1 MHFGISAPFIADAA
15 RRVHRR
21 ARDDLMIGR
30 FSLAGKERRRHRRQP
45 RHRPR
50 HRAWPGGSRRRCA
63 AHLSRTAATKPSR
76 RGKDHRGHGPPR
88 PGRADGCHRPRQRRR
103 RRARTAARFGPI
115 SILVNN
121 AGINKPTDF
130 DQIERCRLGLRSSTP
145 ISKALSWWRR
155 SFLPLLKEAG
165 GGAIV
170 HIGSVSGQYGGPRT
184 AHYAASKAG
193 LISLAQVIARFGAPH
208 NIRSNVVAAGLIA
221 SEMAAGG
228 LAAASVQKAA
238 ENILLKRMGTP
249 QEVADAVVF
258 LASDASSYITAQTL
272 NVNGGL
278 YF

>member
-1 MHFGISAPFIADAA
+1 MSS
-15 RRVHRR
+15 
-21 ARDDLMIGR
+21 R
-30 FSLAGKERRRHRRQP
+30 FSLAGRC
-45 RHRPR
+45 
-50 HRAWPGGSRRRCA
+50 AVVTGGSRGIGA
-63 AHLSRTAATKPSR
+63 AIALGLGEAGADVLLTWRE
-76 RGKDHRGHGPPR
+76 KDAEARLV
-88 PGRADGCHRPRQRRR
+88 ADRIMALG
-103 RRARTAARFGPI
+103 RRALAVPMDVTDRASVQKAAEAARGFGAI

-130 DQIERCRLGLRSSTP
+130 DQVTDADWDMVLDANLKGPFVVAQT
-145 ISKALSWWRR
+145 
-155 SFLPLLKEAG
+155 FLPLLTAAG
-165 GGAIV
+165 GGAIT

-208 NIRSNVVAAGLIA
+208 GVRSNTVAAGLIA

-228 LAAASVQKAA
+228 LQAASVQKAA
-238 ENILLKRMGTP
+238 ENIILKRMGTP

-258 LASDASSYITAQTL
+258 LSSDAASYITAQTL